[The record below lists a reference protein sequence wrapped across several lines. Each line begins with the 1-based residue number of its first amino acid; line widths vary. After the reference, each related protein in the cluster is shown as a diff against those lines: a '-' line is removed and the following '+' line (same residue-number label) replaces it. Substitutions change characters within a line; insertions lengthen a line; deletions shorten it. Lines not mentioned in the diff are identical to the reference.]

1 MNALGRGM
9 GRRLSKLTA
18 AGAAR
23 SLPTLVSLL
32 TWSALA
38 CGQNGSAVGDGGGSG
53 GNSASAGQGGVGG
66 EGGSGGGGEAG
77 SGPGGGVGGGG
88 EAGGGEVDAGAGGS
102 GVDPTTTLKYGA
114 TQAGR
119 LIGAAISAAR
129 LSEPSYAATAAAE
142 FNYVTPENEMKWTF
156 TEPTRDTFTFEKGD
170 AIANFAAQHGMPVK
184 GHTLVWH
191 SQLPTWVS
199 DITDP
204 VDLRNVMLNHI
215 FRVVTHFRGKVT
227 GWDVVN
233 EAVADG
239 SQSLRDSVFHQRLGP
254 GFIDEAFRVANTA
267 DPDARLYYNEYG
279 AEGMGAK
286 SNGVYNLVQG
296 MLARGVPIHGVGL
309 QMHTG
314 TTASPS
320 AADVA
325 SNIQRLGALGL
336 EVAITEM
343 DVQICTGDLDA
354 QRRRFHDIVAVCV
367 AASACKAV
375 TVWGVPDKYSWRNGQ
390 SCASPRPLLFDDNY
404 IQKPAHAGV
413 LDAFLGR

>member
-1 MNALGRGM
+1 MDALSRRI
-9 GRRLSKLTA
+9 GRRLSKPTA
-18 AGAAR
+18 PVNAAR
-23 SLPTLVSLL
+23 ALPTLVSLL

-38 CGQNGSAVGDGGGSG
+38 CGQNSSAVGDGGGSG
-53 GNSASAGQGGVGG
+53 GDSMSAGQGGGVGG
-66 EGGSGGGGEAG
+66 EGSGGSGGGGEAG
-77 SGPGGGVGGGG
+77 SGLGGGVGGGG
-88 EAGGGEVDAGAGGS
+88 EAGAGEVDAGAGGS
-102 GVDPTTTLKYGA
+102 DVDPTTTLKYGA
-114 TQAGR
+114 AQASR
-119 LIGAAISAAR
+119 LIGAALTASR
-129 LSEPSYAATAAAE
+129 LSEAGYAATAAAE
-142 FNYVTPENEMKWTF
+142 FNSVTPENEMKWTF
-156 TEPTRDTFTFEKGD
+156 TEPTRGTFTFEQGD
-170 AIANFAAQHGMPVK
+170 AIATFAAQHGMQVR

-215 FRVVTHFRGKVT
+215 FRVVTHFRGKVVA
-227 GWDVVN
+227 WDVVN

-239 SQSLRDSVFHQRLGP
+239 GQSLRDSVFHQRLGA

-286 SNGVYNLVQG
+286 SNAVYNLVQG

-320 AADVA
+320 AADIA
-325 SNIQRLGALGL
+325 SNIQRLAALGL
-336 EVAITEM
+336 EVVISEM
-343 DVQICTGDLDA
+343 DVQICTSDVDA
-354 QRRRFHDIVAVCV
+354 QSRRFHDIVAVCV

-390 SCASPRPLLFDDNY
+390 SCTESSAATVR
-404 IQKPAHAGV
+404 
-413 LDAFLGR
+413 